1 MIGLAKMKLKSLIC
15 FVIISFLSHSTPS
28 LLHAATHESIKNLE
42 ALLPHKSETQ
52 STALDLSG
60 ADMRTYDLCAP
71 KKGQSINFR
80 KANLKGANFAG
91 MEICN
96 VDFEG
101 ANLEKANFEGATITK
116 CNFRHVTGPANFTRA
131 SIKYTGFNQSK
142 LGASLFTHGTLE
154 STGFDSSDLRNAN
167 FDHSN
172 LTAVNFYKA
181 DLTDYSHEGASMDR
195 TNFEKSIGTSWLN

>member
-1 MIGLAKMKLKSLIC
+1 MKLKFLIC
-15 FVIISFLSHSTPS
+15 FVIISFFSHSSPFH
-28 LLHAATHESIKNLE
+28 LQAASQESIKKLE
-42 ALLPHKSETQ
+42 ALLSHKSAAE
-52 STALDLSG
+52 SRALDLSG
-60 ADMRTYDLCAP
+60 VDMRTYDLCAP
-71 KKGQSINFR
+71 KKGESINFR

-96 VDFEG
+96 VDFGG

-142 LGASLFTHGTLE
+142 LGASLFTHATLE
-154 STGFDSSDLRNAN
+154 STGFDSSDLRKAN

-195 TNFEKSIGTSWLN
+195 TSFEKSIGTSWFD